1 MALKQGSIS
10 IDTENIFPII
20 KKWLYSDKDIFIR
33 ELISNGCDAVSK
45 HKRLVSLGEVND
57 DGQPYKITV
66 SVSKKNKT
74 LSFSDNGIGMTAD
87 EIDKY
92 INQVAFSGAEDFF
105 NKYKD
110 KMEESND
117 IIGHFGLGFY
127 SAFMV
132 ASNVEIDTL
141 SYQEGATPV
150 RWQSEDGMQFEI
162 TEDGTRTERGTTITL
177 TIADDSDEFLDEYHV
192 RRIIKKYCSFLPV
205 EIYVENPDREEEEA
219 KRKEE
224 EAAKKA
230 EERAKAEAEGETV
243 EEEPEEETEP
253 VKPTPLNDTNPLW
266 LKSPKDCTDEE
277 YIDFYRKVFNVYE
290 EPLFWIHLNIDY
302 PFNLKGILYFPKL
315 KNEFELV
322 EGEVKL
328 YNNQVFVADNIK
340 EVIPE
345 FLLLLKGV
353 IDCPDLPLNVS
364 RSFLQNDREVGKISK
379 NIVKKV
385 ADKLKSLYKNEREKY
400 EGFWHDI
407 QLFIKFGCLKDQ
419 SFYDRVKDYIIY
431 KDLNDKYITLN
442 EYLEEAK
449 DKHENKVFY
458 VVDKEKQAQ
467 YIKLFEEYGLNALVL
482 DCAIDDNFIS
492 LLEYAQPG
500 VRFKRIDSDLSDVL
514 KDEDAEKD
522 EKADEEITKFFE
534 EIVGDRIQK
543 YTVESLKKED
553 TPAVILISEES
564 RRMMEMQKRFNDLN
578 YGFDLHEEKTLV
590 INDKNPLIQKVLSM
604 KDNESKKED
613 VEVICNQIVDLALLA
628 NKELSADELDL
639 FIKRSNELMTRV
651 ISL

>member
-45 HKRLVSLGEVND
+45 HKRLVSLGETAGD
-57 DGQPYKITV
+57 DKPYKITV
-66 SVSKKNKT
+66 AVSKKNKT

-132 ASNVEIDTL
+132 SSNVEIDTL
-141 SYQEGATPV
+141 SFASGAKPIK
-150 RWQSEDGMQFEI
+150 WQSADGMQFEI

-177 TIADDSDEFLDEYHV
+177 TLAEDSEEFLDEYHL
-192 RRIIKKYCSFLPV
+192 RSIIKKYCSFLPV
-205 EIYVENPDREEEEA
+205 EIYVENTDKLEEEA
-219 KRKEE
+219 K
-224 EAAKKA
+224 KKA
-230 EERAKAEAEGETV
+230 EEVAKKAQEGADNETS
-243 EEEPEEETEP
+243 EEEPKEEIKP
-253 VKPTPLNDTNPLW
+253 VPLNDTNPLW

-277 YIDFYRKVFNVYE
+277 YIKFYQQVFNFFD
-290 EPLFWIHLNIDY
+290 EPLFWIHLNVDY

-322 EGEVKL
+322 EGKVKL

-364 RSFLQNDREVGKISK
+364 RSFLQNDRDVSKISK
-379 NIVKKV
+379 HIVKKV
-385 ADKLKSLYKNEREKY
+385 ADKLKSLCKNEREKY
-400 EGFWHDI
+400 ESFWDDI
-407 QLFIKFGCLKDQ
+407 QVFIKYGCLKDEG
-419 SFYDRVKDYIIY
+419 FYDKIKEYILY
-431 KDLNDKYITLN
+431 KDLDGKYITLKD
-442 EYLEEAK
+442 YLEYAK

-458 VVDKEKQAQ
+458 VVDKEQQSQ
-467 YIKLFEEYGLNALVL
+467 YIKLFKEYDLNAVIL
-482 DCAIDDNFIS
+482 DCTIDNNFITF
-492 LLEYAQPG
+492 LEYKESG

-514 KDEDAEKD
+514 KDKDEKKD
-522 EKADEEITKFFE
+522 EKADEEIVNFFKE
-534 EIVGDRIQK
+534 KIGDRVQK
-543 YTVESLKKED
+543 YSVESLKKED

-564 RRMMEMQKRFNDLN
+564 RRMMEMQSRFAGLD
-578 YGFDLHEEKTLV
+578 YGFDLKEEKTLV
-590 INDKNPLIQKVLSM
+590 INDRNPLIKKVLSLR
-604 KDNESKKED
+604 DDETKKEAVD
-613 VEVICNQIVDLALLA
+613 VICNQIVDLALLA
-628 NKELSADELDL
+628 NKELGAEELDL
-639 FIKRSNELMTRV
+639 FIKRSNELMSKV

>member
-45 HKRLVSLGEVND
+45 HKRLVSLGETDGD
-57 DGQPYKITV
+57 DKPYKITV
-66 SVSKKNKT
+66 AVSKKNKT

-132 ASNVEIDTL
+132 SSNVEIDTL
-141 SYQEGATPV
+141 SFVPGAKPI
-150 RWQSEDGMQFEI
+150 RWQSADGMQFEI
-162 TEDGTRTERGTTITL
+162 TEDGTRTERGTTIILTL
-177 TIADDSDEFLDEYHV
+177 AEDSEEFLEEYHL
-192 RRIIKKYCSFLPV
+192 RSIIKKYCSFLPV
-205 EIYVENPDREEEEA
+205 EIYVENTDKLEEEA
-219 KRKEE
+219 KKKAE

-230 EERAKAEAEGETV
+230 QEGADNETS
-243 EEEPEEETEP
+243 EEEPKEEIKP
-253 VKPTPLNDTNPLW
+253 VPLNDTNPLW

-277 YIDFYRKVFNVYE
+277 YIKFYQQVFNVFD
-290 EPLFWIHLNIDY
+290 EPLFWIHLNVDY

-322 EGEVKL
+322 EGKVKL

-364 RSFLQNDREVGKISK
+364 RSFLQNDRDVSKISK
-379 NIVKKV
+379 HIVKKV
-385 ADKLKSLYKNEREKY
+385 ADKLKSLCKNEREKY
-400 EGFWHDI
+400 ESFWDDI
-407 QLFIKFGCLKDQ
+407 QVFIKYGCLKDEG
-419 SFYDRVKDYIIY
+419 FYDKIKEYILY
-431 KDLNDKYITLN
+431 KDLDGKYITLKD
-442 EYLEEAK
+442 YLEYAK

-458 VVDKEKQAQ
+458 VVDKEQQSQ
-467 YIKLFEEYGLNALVL
+467 YIKLFKEYDLNAVIL
-482 DCAIDDNFIS
+482 DCTIDNNFITF
-492 LLEYAQPG
+492 LEYKESG

-514 KDEDAEKD
+514 KDKDEEKD
-522 EKADEEITKFFE
+522 EKADEEIVNFFKE
-534 EIVGDRIQK
+534 KIGDRVQK
-543 YTVESLKKED
+543 YSVESLKKED

-564 RRMMEMQKRFNDLN
+564 RRMMEMQSRFAGLD
-578 YGFDLHEEKTLV
+578 YGFDLKEEKTLV
-590 INDKNPLIQKVLSM
+590 INDRNPLIKKVFSLR
-604 KDNESKKED
+604 DDETKKEAVD
-613 VEVICNQIVDLALLA
+613 VICNQIVDLALLA
-628 NKELSADELDL
+628 NKELGAEELDL
-639 FIKRSNELMTRV
+639 FIKRSNELMSKV

>member
-45 HKRLVSLGEVND
+45 HKRLVSLGETAGD
-57 DGQPYKITV
+57 DKPYKITV
-66 SVSKKNKT
+66 AVSKKNKT

-132 ASNVEIDTL
+132 SSNVEIDTL
-141 SYQEGATPV
+141 SFASGAKPIK
-150 RWQSEDGMQFEI
+150 WQSADGMQFEI

-177 TIADDSDEFLDEYHV
+177 TLAEDSEEFLDEYHL
-192 RRIIKKYCSFLPV
+192 RSIIKKYCSFLPV
-205 EIYVENPDREEEEA
+205 EIYVENTDKLEEEA
-219 KRKEE
+219 K
-224 EAAKKA
+224 KKA
-230 EERAKAEAEGETV
+230 EEVAKKAQEGADNETS
-243 EEEPEEETEP
+243 EEEPKEEIKP
-253 VKPTPLNDTNPLW
+253 VPLNDTNPLW

-277 YIDFYRKVFNVYE
+277 YIKFYQQVFNVFD
-290 EPLFWIHLNIDY
+290 EPLFWIHLNVDY

-322 EGEVKL
+322 EGKVKL

-364 RSFLQNDREVGKISK
+364 RSFLQNDRDVSKISK
-379 NIVKKV
+379 HIVKKV
-385 ADKLKSLYKNEREKY
+385 ADKLKSLCKNEREKY
-400 EGFWHDI
+400 ESFWDDI
-407 QLFIKFGCLKDQ
+407 QVFIKYGCLKDEG
-419 SFYDRVKDYIIY
+419 FYDKIKEYILY
-431 KDLNDKYITLN
+431 KDLDGKYITLKD
-442 EYLEEAK
+442 YLEYAK

-458 VVDKEKQAQ
+458 VVDKEQQSQ
-467 YIKLFEEYGLNALVL
+467 YIKLFKEYDLNAVIL
-482 DCAIDDNFIS
+482 DCTIDNNFITF
-492 LLEYAQPG
+492 LEYKESG
-500 VRFKRIDSDLSDVL
+500 VRFKRVDSDLSDVL
-514 KDEDAEKD
+514 KDKDEEKD
-522 EKADEEITKFFE
+522 EKADEEIVNFFKE
-534 EIVGDRIQK
+534 KIGDRVQK
-543 YTVESLKKED
+543 YSVESLKKED

-564 RRMMEMQKRFNDLN
+564 RRMMEMQSRFAGLD
-578 YGFDLHEEKTLV
+578 YGFDLKEEKTLV
-590 INDKNPLIQKVLSM
+590 INDRNPLIKKVLSLR
-604 KDNESKKED
+604 DDETKKEAVD
-613 VEVICNQIVDLALLA
+613 VICNQIVDLALLA
-628 NKELSADELDL
+628 NKELGAEELDL
-639 FIKRSNELMTRV
+639 FIKRSNELMSKV

>member
-45 HKRLVSLGEVND
+45 HKRLVSLGETAGD
-57 DGQPYKITV
+57 DKPYKITV
-66 SVSKKNKT
+66 AVSKKNKT

-132 ASNVEIDTL
+132 SSNVEIDTL
-141 SYQEGATPV
+141 SFASGAKPIK
-150 RWQSEDGMQFEI
+150 WQSADGMQFEI
-162 TEDGTRTERGTTITL
+162 TEDGTRTERGTTIILTL
-177 TIADDSDEFLDEYHV
+177 AEDSEEFLDEYHL
-192 RRIIKKYCSFLPV
+192 RSIIKKYCSFLPV
-205 EIYVENPDREEEEA
+205 EIYVENTDKLEEEA
-219 KRKEE
+219 KKKAE

-230 EERAKAEAEGETV
+230 QEGADNETS
-243 EEEPEEETEP
+243 EEEPKEEIKP
-253 VKPTPLNDTNPLW
+253 VPLNDTNPLW

-277 YIDFYRKVFNVYE
+277 YIKFYQQVFNVFD
-290 EPLFWIHLNIDY
+290 EPLFWIHLNVDY

-322 EGEVKL
+322 EGKVKL

-364 RSFLQNDREVGKISK
+364 RSFLQNDRDVSKISK
-379 NIVKKV
+379 HIVKKV
-385 ADKLKSLYKNEREKY
+385 ADKLKSLCKNEREKY
-400 EGFWHDI
+400 ESFWDDI
-407 QLFIKFGCLKDQ
+407 QVFIKYGCLKDEG
-419 SFYDRVKDYIIY
+419 FYDKIKEYILY
-431 KDLNDKYITLN
+431 KDLDGKYITLKD
-442 EYLEEAK
+442 YLEYAK

-458 VVDKEKQAQ
+458 VVDKEQQSQ
-467 YIKLFEEYGLNALVL
+467 YIKLFKEYDLNAVIL
-482 DCAIDDNFIS
+482 DCTIDNNFITF
-492 LLEYAQPG
+492 LEYKESG

-514 KDEDAEKD
+514 KDKDEEKD
-522 EKADEEITKFFE
+522 EKADEEIVNFFKE
-534 EIVGDRIQK
+534 KIGDRVQK
-543 YTVESLKKED
+543 YSVESLKKED

-564 RRMMEMQKRFNDLN
+564 RRMMEMQSRFAGLD
-578 YGFDLHEEKTLV
+578 YGFDLKEEKTLV
-590 INDKNPLIQKVLSM
+590 INDRNPLIKKVLSLR
-604 KDNESKKED
+604 DDETKKEAVD
-613 VEVICNQIVDLALLA
+613 VICNQIVDLALLA
-628 NKELSADELDL
+628 NKELGAEELDL
-639 FIKRSNELMTRV
+639 FIKRSNELMSKV